1 MRNKSEV
8 KALGVP
14 VSDKKEDGQLQYERI
29 DVINIFENK
38 EFMKILE
45 RDGGVGQ
52 KDIWGKDRR
61 DLMQRPS
68 YENI

>member
-52 KDIWGKDRR
+52 KDI
-61 DLMQRPS
+61 
-68 YENI
+68 

>member
-8 KALGVP
+8 KALGVS

-52 KDIWGKDRR
+52 KDI
-61 DLMQRPS
+61 
-68 YENI
+68 